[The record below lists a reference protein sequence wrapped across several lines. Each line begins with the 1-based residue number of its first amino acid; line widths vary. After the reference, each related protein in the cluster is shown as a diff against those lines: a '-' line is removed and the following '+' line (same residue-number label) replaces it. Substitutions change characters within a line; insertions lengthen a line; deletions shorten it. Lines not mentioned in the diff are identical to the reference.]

1 MTIKQI
7 CEDMGVSRSTVYR
20 RLASGQGISEAVA
33 SARTRKQ
40 RPARGR
46 QPSAGRLAISAL
58 LAGWRR

>member
-46 QPSAGRLAISAL
+46 QPSAGRLAISA
-58 LAGWRR
+58 

>member
-1 MTIKQI
+1 VTIKQI

-20 RLASGQGISEAVA
+20 RLASGQGISEAVV
-33 SARTRKQ
+33 SARTRKK

-46 QPSAGRLAISAL
+46 QPSADRLAISAL

>member
-20 RLASGQGISEAVA
+20 RLASGQDISDAIV
-33 SARTRKQ
+33 SARTRKR

-46 QPSAGRLAISAL
+46 QPSADRLAISAL